1 MRYIDNIVNLRYVVW
16 MDHLIHIAGQLSPH
30 LKSLRKAKGLT
41 QAQLGAL
48 LGLGQVRIA
57 EIEKNPAAISTD
69 QLLRLLAALD
79 TQVVLRPAQRARPAT
94 GKSPAAKDAGAHW

>member
-1 MRYIDNIVNLRYVVW
+1 
-16 MDHLIHIAGQLSPH
+16 MDYPILVAGQLAPH

-57 EIEKNPAAISTD
+57 EIEKNPAAISAD
-69 QLLRLLAALD
+69 QLIRLLAALD
-79 TQVVLRPAQRARPAT
+79 TQVVLRPARRAGLAT
-94 GKSPAAKDAGAHW
+94 GKSPPAKDAGSRW

>member
-1 MRYIDNIVNLRYVVW
+1 
-16 MDHLIHIAGQLSPH
+16 MDYPILVAGQLAPH

-57 EIEKNPAAISTD
+57 EIEKNPAAISAD
-69 QLLRLLAALD
+69 QLIRLLAALD
-79 TQVVLRPAQRARPAT
+79 TQVLLRPAKRAGPAT
-94 GKSPAAKDAGAHW
+94 GKSPPAKDAGSRW